1 MSAKKQE
8 LEFTID
14 DDGKITVK
22 VVGASGPEC
31 LEMTKAIE
39 EALGIVV
46 DRQKTSE
53 FYQQPAREK
62 TEIDRDRGGQGGG
75 QS

>member
-1 MSAKKQE
+1 MAKKQE
-8 LEFTID
+8 LEFSID
-14 DDGKITVK
+14 DDGKISIK
-22 VVGASGPEC
+22 VIGAQGAEC

-53 FYQQPAREK
+53 FYQQPQKQQDQVEGK
-62 TEIDRDRGGQGGG
+62 